1 MNPDIYTLA
10 KAGLNEN
17 EIHEILCCENTNE
30 QIRLLRKHRFK
41 LLDEIHET
49 QQALDGIDYMISL
62 MKNQIK
68 RGKIMKKFTAFLLT
82 VFIALSLAACGGNG
96 SSSEG
101 TSSAPERISEKVSM
115 PETGETDTESAE
127 TTEDV
132 QTVQKTEENAEET
145 DTGNDTAK
153 SGTKIL
159 VAYFSATG
167 TTKALAEYAAD
178 VLGADLYEITP
189 EEPYTDDDLNYSDNS
204 SRSTVEQNDS
214 SARPAISGSVESME
228 QYEIVFLGFPIWW
241 GEEPRIMDTF
251 VESYDFSGKTIVPF
265 CTSGGSGFG
274 SSGRNLQ
281 ALSTGEA
288 TWLDGAR
295 LGSSSSREDIVDWI
309 NGLGLDVTAE

>member
-1 MNPDIYTLA
+1 
-10 KAGLNEN
+10 
-17 EIHEILCCENTNE
+17 
-30 QIRLLRKHRFK
+30 
-41 LLDEIHET
+41 
-49 QQALDGIDYMISL
+49 
-62 MKNQIK
+62 
-68 RGKIMKKFTAFLLT
+68 MKKFTALLLT
-82 VFIALSLAACGGNG
+82 IFMSISLTACGGNG

-101 TSSAPERISEKVSM
+101 TSSVPESSSEKVSTS
-115 PETGETDTESAE
+115 ETKETDTESVE
-127 TTEDV
+127 TTEDFEPAPEN
-132 QTVQKTEENAEET
+132 EETAEET
-145 DTGNDTAK
+145 DPGDDTAE
-153 SGTKIL
+153 SGTEIL

-178 VLGADLYEITP
+178 ALGADLYEITP

-204 SRSTVEQNDS
+204 SRSTIEQNDS
-214 SARPAISGSVESME
+214 SARPVISGSVENME

-251 VESYDFSGKTIVPF
+251 VESYDLSGKTIVPF

-281 ALSTGEA
+281 ALSTGDA

-295 LGSSSSREDIVDWI
+295 LGSSSSREDIVEWI